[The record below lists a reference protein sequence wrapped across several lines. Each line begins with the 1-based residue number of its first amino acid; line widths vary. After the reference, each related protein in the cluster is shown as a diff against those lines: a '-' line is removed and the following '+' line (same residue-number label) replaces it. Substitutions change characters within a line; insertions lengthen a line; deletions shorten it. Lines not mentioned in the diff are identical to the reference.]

1 MSTAKV
7 NTLTGT
13 TTAGSISVTG
23 EGNSTTTNLQQG
35 LAKAW
40 ATHNASVSVTDSFN
54 QSSVSDT
61 GTGHFGLNFT
71 SNMGNDDYVGTGSNI
86 GSDDSFATGFVSD
99 GAAPL
104 TSRMDYRFYN
114 FADVQPY
121 DQDFHRVMTH
131 GDLA

>member
-1 MSTAKV
+1 MSTVKT

-35 LAKAW
+35 LCKAY
-40 ATHNASVSVTDSFN
+40 ATHTAAVSVLDSFN

-71 SNMGNDDYVGTGSNI
+71 SSMANDDYIGSGSNI
-86 GSDDSFATGFVSD
+86 GSDDSFATGFISD
-99 GAAPL
+99 GAVPL
-104 TSRMDYRFYN
+104 SSRMDYQFRNYDTVV
-114 FADVQPY
+114 AT
-121 DQDFHRVMTH
+121 DQDFQRVMTH